1 MYNMSE
7 IKSEPEL
14 MNEISKLYDSQAE
27 LNYLE
32 TLNNN
37 ELGILEEYSEFIIKK
52 IKAAFYLGVTS
63 R

>member
-1 MYNMSE
+1 MYNISE

-32 TLNNN
+32 TLSNN
-37 ELGILEEYSEFIIKK
+37 ELGIIEEYSEFIVKK